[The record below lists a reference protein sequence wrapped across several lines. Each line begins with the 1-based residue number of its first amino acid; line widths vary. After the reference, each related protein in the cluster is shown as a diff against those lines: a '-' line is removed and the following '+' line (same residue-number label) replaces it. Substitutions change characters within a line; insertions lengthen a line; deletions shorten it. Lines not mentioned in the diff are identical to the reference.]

1 MSGPGPTG
9 ALPPEDSTSS
19 KKPASNISNSDL
31 DGDEGPHVLRAR
43 KLKAYGC
50 SRRRFFTDA
59 EDDEI
64 LQRVFHL
71 QTKKVISSVSD
82 LCAELNQQENRK
94 NVRRLIG
101 LYLCA
106 SLPNRLAYYCT
117 ERLLHLVSKMTP
129 AKVTPTKQRKT
140 SGGGRM
146 TWTAAEDILLSES
159 VLFDSRSKR

>member
-1 MSGPGPTG
+1 M
-9 ALPPEDSTSS
+9 
-19 KKPASNISNSDL
+19 
-31 DGDEGPHVLRAR
+31 
-43 KLKAYGC
+43 
-50 SRRRFFTDA
+50 
-59 EDDEI
+59 
-64 LQRVFHL
+64 FHL

-129 AKVTPTKQRKT
+129 AKVTPTKQRKE

>member
-1 MSGPGPTG
+1 MSHFFVLFVHFFIICFLLGNQIYH
-9 ALPPEDSTSS
+9 
-19 KKPASNISNSDL
+19 KKT
-31 DGDEGPHVLRAR
+31 AR

-71 QTKKVISSVSD
+71 QIKKVISSVSD

-101 LYLCA
+101 LYLSA
-106 SLPNRLAYYCT
+106 SLPNRLAYYYT
-117 ERLLHLVSKMTP
+117 ERLLHLVSTP
-129 AKVTPTKQRKT
+129 AKVTPTKQRKEG
-140 SGGGRM
+140 GGGRM
-146 TWTAAEDILLSES
+146 TWTAAGDILLSES

>member
-43 KLKAYGC
+43 KFKAYGC

-71 QTKKVISSVSD
+71 QIKKVISSVSD
-82 LCAELNQQENRK
+82 LCAELNQQENWK

-101 LYLCA
+101 LYLSA
-106 SLPNRLAYYCT
+106 SLPNRLAYYYT
-117 ERLLHLVSKMTP
+117 ERLLHLVSTP
-129 AKVTPTKQRKT
+129 AKVTPTKQRKEG
-140 SGGGRM
+140 GGGRM
-146 TWTAAEDILLSES
+146 TWTAAGDILLSES

>member
-1 MSGPGPTG
+1 MSHFFVLFVHFFIICFLLGNQIYH
-9 ALPPEDSTSS
+9 
-19 KKPASNISNSDL
+19 KKT
-31 DGDEGPHVLRAR
+31 AR

-106 SLPNRLAYYCT
+106 SLPNRLAYYYT
-117 ERLLHLVSKMTP
+117 ERLLHLVSTP
-129 AKVTPTKQRKT
+129 AKVTPTKQRKEG
-140 SGGGRM
+140 GGGRM
-146 TWTAAEDILLSES
+146 TWTAAGDILLSES

>member
-1 MSGPGPTG
+1 MSHFFVLFVHYFLICFLLGNQIYH
-9 ALPPEDSTSS
+9 
-19 KKPASNISNSDL
+19 KKT
-31 DGDEGPHVLRAR
+31 AR

-71 QTKKVISSVSD
+71 QIKKVISSVSD

-117 ERLLHLVSKMTP
+117 ERLLHLVSKMNP
-129 AKVTPTKQRKT
+129 AKVTPTKQRKE

-146 TWTAAEDILLSES
+146 TWTTSEDILLSES

>member
-1 MSGPGPTG
+1 MSHFFVLFVHFFIICFLLGNQIYH
-9 ALPPEDSTSS
+9 
-19 KKPASNISNSDL
+19 KKTAK
-31 DGDEGPHVLRAR
+31 

-71 QTKKVISSVSD
+71 QIKKVISSVSD

-101 LYLCA
+101 LYLSA
-106 SLPNRLAYYCT
+106 SLPNRLAYYYT
-117 ERLLHLVSKMTP
+117 ERLLHLVSTP
-129 AKVTPTKQRKT
+129 AKVTPTKQRKEG
-140 SGGGRM
+140 GGGRM
-146 TWTAAEDILLSES
+146 TWTAAGDILLSES

>member
-1 MSGPGPTG
+1 MSHFFVLFVHFFIICFLLGNQIYH
-9 ALPPEDSTSS
+9 
-19 KKPASNISNSDL
+19 KKT
-31 DGDEGPHVLRAR
+31 AR

-71 QTKKVISSVSD
+71 QTKEVISSVSD

-101 LYLCA
+101 LYLSA
-106 SLPNRLAYYCT
+106 SLPNRLAYYYT
-117 ERLLHLVSKMTP
+117 ERLLHLVSTP
-129 AKVTPTKQRKT
+129 AKVTPTKQRKEG
-140 SGGGRM
+140 GGGRM
-146 TWTAAEDILLSES
+146 TWTAAGDILLSES

>member
-1 MSGPGPTG
+1 MLFVHFFIICFLLGNQIYH
-9 ALPPEDSTSS
+9 
-19 KKPASNISNSDL
+19 KKT
-31 DGDEGPHVLRAR
+31 AR

-71 QTKKVISSVSD
+71 QTKEVISSVSD

-101 LYLCA
+101 LYLSA
-106 SLPNRLAYYCT
+106 SLPNRLAYYYT
-117 ERLLHLVSKMTP
+117 ERLLHLVSTP
-129 AKVTPTKQRKT
+129 AKVTPTKQRKEG
-140 SGGGRM
+140 GGGRM
-146 TWTAAEDILLSES
+146 TWTAAGDILLSES

>member
-1 MSGPGPTG
+1 MLFVHFFIICFLLGNQIYH
-9 ALPPEDSTSS
+9 
-19 KKPASNISNSDL
+19 KKT
-31 DGDEGPHVLRAR
+31 AR

-117 ERLLHLVSKMTP
+117 ERLLHLVSTP
-129 AKVTPTKQRKT
+129 AKVTPTKQRKEG
-140 SGGGRM
+140 GGGRM
-146 TWTAAEDILLSES
+146 TWTAAGDILLSES

>member
-1 MSGPGPTG
+1 MSGPGPRG

-31 DGDEGPHVLRAR
+31 DGDEGPHVLRVR

-71 QTKKVISSVSD
+71 QIKKVISSVSD

-101 LYLCA
+101 LYLSA
-106 SLPNRLAYYCT
+106 SLPNRLAYYYT
-117 ERLLHLVSKMTP
+117 ERLLHLVSTP
-129 AKVTPTKQRKT
+129 AKVTPTKQRKEG
-140 SGGGRM
+140 GGGRM
-146 TWTAAEDILLSES
+146 TWTAAGDILLSES

>member
-1 MSGPGPTG
+1 M
-9 ALPPEDSTSS
+9 
-19 KKPASNISNSDL
+19 
-31 DGDEGPHVLRAR
+31 
-43 KLKAYGC
+43 KAYGC

-101 LYLCA
+101 LYLSA
-106 SLPNRLAYYCT
+106 SLPNRLAYYYT
-117 ERLLHLVSKMTP
+117 ERLLHLGSKMTP
-129 AKVTPTKQRKT
+129 AKVTPTKQRKEG
-140 SGGGRM
+140 GGGRM
-146 TWTAAEDILLSES
+146 TWTAAGDILLSES

>member
-1 MSGPGPTG
+1 MHFFIICFLLGNQIYH
-9 ALPPEDSTSS
+9 
-19 KKPASNISNSDL
+19 KKT
-31 DGDEGPHVLRAR
+31 AR

-129 AKVTPTKQRKT
+129 AKVTPTKQRKE
-140 SGGGRM
+140 SGDGRM
-146 TWTAAEDILLSES
+146 TWTTAEDILLSES
-159 VLFDSRSKR
+159 VLFDTRTKR

>member
-43 KLKAYGC
+43 KFKAYGC

-71 QTKKVISSVSD
+71 QIKKVISSVSD

-101 LYLCA
+101 LYLSA
-106 SLPNRLAYYCT
+106 SLPNRLAYYYT
-117 ERLLHLVSKMTP
+117 ERLLHLVSTP
-129 AKVTPTKQRKT
+129 AKVTPTKQRKEG
-140 SGGGRM
+140 GGGRM
-146 TWTAAEDILLSES
+146 TWTAAGDILLSES

>member
-1 MSGPGPTG
+1 MLFVHFFIICFLLGNQIYH
-9 ALPPEDSTSS
+9 
-19 KKPASNISNSDL
+19 KKT
-31 DGDEGPHVLRAR
+31 AR

-117 ERLLHLVSKMTP
+117 ERLLHLVSKMNP
-129 AKVTPTKQRKT
+129 AKVTPTKQRKE

-146 TWTAAEDILLSES
+146 TWTTAEDILLSES
-159 VLFDSRSKR
+159 VLFDTRSKR

>member
-1 MSGPGPTG
+1 M
-9 ALPPEDSTSS
+9 PPEDSTSS

-43 KLKAYGC
+43 KFKAYGC

-71 QTKKVISSVSD
+71 QIKKVISSVSD

-101 LYLCA
+101 LYLSA
-106 SLPNRLAYYCT
+106 SLPNRLAYYYT
-117 ERLLHLVSKMTP
+117 ERLLHLVSTP
-129 AKVTPTKQRKT
+129 AKVTPTKQRKEG
-140 SGGGRM
+140 GGGRI
-146 TWTAAEDILLSES
+146 TWTTAGDILLSES